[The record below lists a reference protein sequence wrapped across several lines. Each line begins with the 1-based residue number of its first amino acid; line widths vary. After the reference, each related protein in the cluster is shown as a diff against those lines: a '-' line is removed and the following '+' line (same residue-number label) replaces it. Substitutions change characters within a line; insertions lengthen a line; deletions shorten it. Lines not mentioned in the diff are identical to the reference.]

1 MPQPE
6 RPSKS
11 TDEPLPNLASP
22 APTDISQRPP
32 LKWAGGKRWQV
43 PRLRALWDPHRQ
55 RRLVEPFCGGLAVA
69 IRLTPSRALLN
80 DVNPHVVNFYRF
92 LRPRVFLDT

>member
-22 APTDISQRPP
+22 APTDMTQPERPSKLTNPAPCVPRADDISTPEMG
-32 LKWAGGKRWQV
+32 GGK
-43 PRLRALWDPHRQ
+43 ALASAAPSS
-55 RRLVEPFCGGLAVA
+55 AVGS
-69 IRLTPSRALLN
+69 PSPATLG
-80 DVNPHVVNFYRF
+80 
-92 LRPRVFLDT
+92 